1 MRLSFIILISF
12 LHVYFLSDDFHRGQG
27 YMREK
32 LDSAHV
38 PLLGEYDD
46 SDPKTIAQ
54 HLEWSRQA
62 NIKLWVTSWWGK
74 NTREDKTT
82 KKEILKHPDLGDHR
96 IALFYETTGRIKK
109 AENYTTHR
117 VVPDIEYICESYFNH
132 PNYLRID
139 GRPVLFVYLTRKLE
153 TLGIMEDVIALMRY
167 AAQKSGY
174 DIFIVGDHVFSTAP
188 DEEYYPPFTV
198 LDAVTNYDVYG
209 SMGVKGGYAGMEG
222 VIRHYQKQ
230 REWREHALDHGCA
243 FLPSASPGYNDLGVR
258 PEKKHFPLS
267 RRLTANDKSGSLFQ
281 AVLREARYLVDSSVQ
296 NLLIVNSF
304 NEWHEDTQ
312 IEPVV
317 GTTTSSPSNFTYGL
331 EYEGYGELYLNIL
344 RQETED

>member
-117 VVPDIEYICESYFNH
+117 VVPDIEYNVNRISITRIISESMVALS
-132 PNYLRID
+132 YLCI
-139 GRPVLFVYLTRKLE
+139 
-153 TLGIMEDVIALMRY
+153 
-167 AAQKSGY
+167 
-174 DIFIVGDHVFSTAP
+174 
-188 DEEYYPPFTV
+188 
-198 LDAVTNYDVYG
+198 
-209 SMGVKGGYAGMEG
+209 
-222 VIRHYQKQ
+222 
-230 REWREHALDHGCA
+230 
-243 FLPSASPGYNDLGVR
+243 
-258 PEKKHFPLS
+258 
-267 RRLTANDKSGSLFQ
+267 
-281 AVLREARYLVDSSVQ
+281 
-296 NLLIVNSF
+296 
-304 NEWHEDTQ
+304 
-312 IEPVV
+312 
-317 GTTTSSPSNFTYGL
+317 
-331 EYEGYGELYLNIL
+331 
-344 RQETED
+344 